1 LIELVISAGRVT
13 SAATAT
19 LTTRQPVSFDAL
31 RCRVKT
37 LPLNGMAEIIIAK
50 VYGVTRDAIGAIV
63 FLHRP
68 VGTEIDSSTK
78 IRIDSLIFSE
88 DQMAYAFTEHI
99 EIRGSGKALVRYG
112 DSVQLTINPDPAS

>member
-1 LIELVISAGRVT
+1 
-13 SAATAT
+13 
-19 LTTRQPVSFDAL
+19 
-31 RCRVKT
+31 
-37 LPLNGMAEIIIAK
+37 MAEIIIAK

-112 DSVQLTINPDPAS
+112 DSVQLTINPDPASWTDGQGTAQTRKDKAYYWAPDYALC